1 MVKLYRR
8 EGGRKLKIFFDQK
21 EADRLTESFVTVSGI
36 SISLFDCNL
45 NLLSHHGQ
53 DVCGFCRKMRENP
66 EFTRRCTCSNENAFR
81 QAEALRATYLYQC
94 HAGLTE
100 MVTPVINRDMVIGYL
115 MIGQFIPAER
125 KEQAW
130 ENVQHCCREFASFLP
145 EREVFDR
152 EVRALTQ
159 KEIQAWTDILQAYTS
174 YLWVNR
180 CLLPKVEESFE
191 RIRQD
196 VREHIQEPLSA
207 HSIGK
212 RLHIPKN
219 RMYETVKR
227 NTGLTLSEYI
237 RSVRMELARELLLH
251 TDLSIT
257 EIAEKTGIPDYSYFT
272 KLFRQYTGKTPS
284 AFHKG
289 LTSQKKGEDLA

>member
-8 EGGRKLKIFFDQK
+8 EGGRELKIFFDQK
-21 EADRLTESFVTVSGI
+21 EADRLTESFATVSGI

-45 NLLSHHGQ
+45 NLLSHYGQ
-53 DVCGFCRKMRENP
+53 EVCGFCRHMREDP

-81 QAEALRATYLYQC
+81 QAGARRATYLYQC

-100 MVTPVINRDMVIGYL
+100 MVVPVISRDMAIGYL
-115 MIGQFIPAER
+115 MIGQFIPAET
-125 KEQAW
+125 KEQSW
-130 ENVQHCCREFASFLP
+130 ENVQRCCQDFASRLP
-145 EREVFDR
+145 GRELFYQ

-159 KEIQAWTDILQAYTS
+159 KEIQAWTDILRAYTS

-180 CLLPKVEESFE
+180 CLLPKAEESFE

-196 VREHIQEPLSA
+196 IQEHMQEPLSA
-207 HSIGK
+207 QSIGG

-257 EIAEKTGIPDYSYFT
+257 EVAEKTGIPDYSYFT

-284 AFHKG
+284 AFRKG
-289 LTSQKKGEDLA
+289 LTSQKKGEEST